1 MALAKSTYDYSMN
14 GDPTVSTTKSKET
27 TTEESKQEIYVESA
41 YEPGVQIYYITIKVK
56 GKTEGKYCYDYENK
70 YVFRTNKALTKLSC
84 INCDDGKFLDIATE
98 NAMEHMTKLRRI
110 RKTRWSMFHIFMN
123 GKEIEE

>member
-1 MALAKSTYDYSMN
+1 MAVRKSIYEYDVT
-14 GDPTVSTTKSKET
+14 DKTTIS
-27 TTEESKQEIYVESA
+27 TTEEPKQEIYVESD
-41 YEPGVQIYYITIKVK
+41 YEPSSSVYYIKIEVK
-56 GKTEGKYCYDYENK
+56 GRIEGNHYYNYENK

-84 INCDDGKFLDIATE
+84 INCEDGKFLDIATE

-110 RKTRWSMFHIFMN
+110 KKTRWSMFHIFMN

>member
-1 MALAKSTYDYSMN
+1 MAVRKSIYDY
-14 GDPTVSTTKSKET
+14 DVTDKTTIS
-27 TTEESKQEIYVESA
+27 TTEEPKQEIYVESEYQGGA
-41 YEPGVQIYYITIKVK
+41 SIYFIIVKVK
-56 GKTEGKYCYDYENK
+56 GKIEGKSYYDYENK

-84 INCDDGKFLDIATE
+84 TTCEDGKFLDIATE

-110 RKTRWSMFHIFMN
+110 KKTRWSMFHIFMN